1 MLHVKP
7 SVPVQD
13 VGRTRQ
19 RRSAQARNRLSERIA
34 ERRLLAP
41 GARHTALL
49 RRGDS
54 GQHAAAGR
62 LLLAAL
68 AERFDS
74 HALLALA
81 VLHWR
86 RGESQSARAAYAA
99 AAHLEMPLV
108 RVPLVHLQH
117 RQFDHHIVL
126 ARATSP
132 GLRHALPGPR
142 ACRSSG
148 VISKYAH
155 TRIGCRRHARAQAA
169 STSPP

>member
-86 RGESQSARAAYAA
+86 RGELQSARAAYAA
-99 AAHLEMPLV
+99 AAHLEELPLV
-108 RVPLVHLQH
+108 RGCRLCISNIGSSIITSFSQGRL
-117 RQFDHHIVL
+117 RRDCGTLCRVL
-126 ARATSP
+126 A
-132 GLRHALPGPR
+132 H
-142 ACRSSG
+142 
-148 VISKYAH
+148 VAH
-155 TRIGCRRHARAQAA
+155 LV
-169 STSPP
+169 